1 MLLFGFMDNQQ
12 EILLE
17 LAFAVR
23 SLLLN
28 NQEFLSIQIDQ
39 HITIMISIANG
50 TLKDLLILFIALI
63 ERS

>member
-28 NQEFLSIQIDQ
+28 NQEFLSVQIDQ